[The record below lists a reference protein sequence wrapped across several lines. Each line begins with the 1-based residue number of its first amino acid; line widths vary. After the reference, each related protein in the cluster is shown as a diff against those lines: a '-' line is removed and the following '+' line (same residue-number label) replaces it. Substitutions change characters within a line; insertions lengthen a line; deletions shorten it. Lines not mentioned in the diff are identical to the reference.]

1 MVYIQDFANV
11 PDRNFVGHELIFRDF
26 DSGEKIKEM
35 KSASSLPVPRKGE
48 EVHLAEYEVVIK
60 DGTPAWGDSREID
73 PESDGLTYR
82 VEAIEHEYGFIEPSE
97 KAELGYETGQMVF
110 TAVFVVKTQSELP
123 V

>member
-1 MVYIQDFANV
+1 
-11 PDRNFVGHELIFRDF
+11 
-26 DSGEKIKEM
+26 KIKEM

-82 VEAIEHEYGFIEPSE
+82 VETIEHEYAFIEPSE
-97 KAELGYETGQMVF
+97 KAELGYEGGKMVF
-110 TAVFVVKTQSELP
+110 TDVLVAKTQSDLP